1 MRFVW
6 NIALSFLKTVIASS
20 VLGVNMTMEINSVTV
35 KVDRQHNFLFADVGG
50 VFEDRTWRGKVL
62 CVCDL
67 NVFVPVMSADEGCN
81 SIQFSVL
88 EDLDIQEF
96 DRGAFF
102 ILDIID
108 IDFLFSRMFHVSVP
122 LAIPS
127 L

>member
-1 MRFVW
+1 
-6 NIALSFLKTVIASS
+6 
-20 VLGVNMTMEINSVTV
+20 MTMEINSVTV

>member
-67 NVFVPVMSADEGCN
+67 NVFVPVMSADEGCD
-81 SIQFSVL
+81 SVQFSVL
-88 EDLDIQEF
+88 KGLDIQEF
-96 DRGAFF
+96 ERCTFF
-102 ILDIID
+102 VLDIID